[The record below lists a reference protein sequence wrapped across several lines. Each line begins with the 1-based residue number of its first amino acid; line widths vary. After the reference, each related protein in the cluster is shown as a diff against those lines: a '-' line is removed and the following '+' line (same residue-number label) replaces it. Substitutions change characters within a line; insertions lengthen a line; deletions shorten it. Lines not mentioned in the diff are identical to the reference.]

1 MTRKSQKQIV
11 NLLIASCILMQN
23 TLNAECTY
31 EKNLQVDE
39 FPIGVRLAWSTSFEH
54 NTSVFILE
62 KQDNTQVFQPIGSL
76 EASGNSK
83 SIKEYKF
90 LDNRAMSST
99 ISYRIKQMDIDGTYG
114 YSEIVTIHKKLEANS
129 MLVQHFDETV
139 KNAYDFILES
149 AKEGKVRLK
158 LIDDNVYIAWEGTKE
173 LSKGL
178 NNISIDLTTQ
188 SEGIYKVIVLM
199 ERDEQVLIIRKSQ
212 DEVQRSSNVANI
224 KKTNR
229 N

>member
-11 NLLIASCILMQN
+11 NLLMASCLLMQN

-31 EKNLQVDE
+31 EKNLQADE
-39 FPIGVRLAWSTSFEH
+39 FPIGIRLAWSTSFEH

-62 KQDNTQVFQPIGSL
+62 KQDNTQTFQSIGSL

-99 ISYRIKQMDIDGTYG
+99 ISYRIKQMDIDGTYS
-114 YSEIVTIHKKLEANS
+114 YSETVTIHKKIEANS
-129 MLVQHFDETV
+129 MLVQHLDETV

-149 AKEGKVRLK
+149 AKEGMVRLK
-158 LIDDNVYIAWEGTKE
+158 LVDDSDNIAWEGTKE

-178 NNISIDLTTQ
+178 NNVSIDLTAQT
-188 SEGIYKVIVLM
+188 EGIYKVIVLM
-199 ERDEQVLIIRKSQ
+199 ERDEQVLTIRKSQ

-224 KKTNR
+224 KKVSR

>member
-31 EKNLQVDE
+31 EKNLQFDE

-158 LIDDNVYIAWEGTKE
+158 LIDDNDNIAWEGTKE

>member
-99 ISYRIKQMDIDGTYG
+99 ISYRIKQMDIDGTYS
-114 YSEIVTIHKKLEANS
+114 YSETVTIHKKIEANS

-158 LIDDNVYIAWEGTKE
+158 LIDDNDNIAWEGTKE

-178 NNISIDLTTQ
+178 NNLSIDLTTQ

>member
-1 MTRKSQKQIV
+1 MTKKSQKQVV
-11 NLLIASCILMQN
+11 NLLIAFCLLIQN
-23 TLNAECTY
+23 TLNAECIY

-62 KQDNTQVFQPIGSL
+62 KQDNTQTFQSMGSL
-76 EASGNSK
+76 EAAGNSK

-90 LDNRAMSST
+90 LDNRAMSPT
-99 ISYRIKQMDIDGTYG
+99 ISYRIKQIDIDGTFS
-114 YSEIVTIHKKLEANS
+114 YSEIVTIHKKIEVS
-129 MLVQHFDETV
+129 TMLVQHLDETV

-158 LIDDNVYIAWEGTKE
+158 LIDNNDNIVWEGAKE

-178 NNISIDLTTQ
+178 NNVSIDLTTQ
-188 SEGIYKVIVLM
+188 TEGIYKVIVLM
-199 ERDEQVLIIRKSQ
+199 ERDEQVLTIRKSQ
-212 DEVQRSSNVANI
+212 DEVQRASNVANI